1 MKNHGQWFSWK
12 EVFGQIVSFEISFWR
27 PGKNKDAGFERF
39 DIMMDTILILWY
51 FLMDSILILCYF
63 LGLLALFYISLS
75 TSQCPPSILS
85 IAINFV

>member
-1 MKNHGQWFSWK
+1 M
-12 EVFGQIVSFEISFWR
+12 FGQIVSFEISFWR

-39 DIMMDTILILWY
+39 DFMMDTIL
-51 FLMDSILILCYF
+51 MLCYF